1 MSGRRRVEMRKNDD
15 LRFFLMNGCRRGNP
29 SIAIRGG
36 GYGGDRDGGYRGG
49 RGRGG
54 YGGGR
59 GASIGAQRGNPSIR
73 PYHAKLRGN
82 LHVARSYELD
92 RNKSYNQRIHQG
104 QPKKL
109 QEPFETILKTIEL
122 SSGSSSGG
130 PTQGGPTP
138 GRPTPDGPT
147 PGGPN
152 QGRLQRWTE
161 HSTLIFKNLKP
172 VEV

>member
-1 MSGRRRVEMRKNDD
+1 MSGQRRVEMRKNDD
-15 LRFFLMNGCRRGNP
+15 LRFFLMNRCRRGNP

-49 RGRGG
+49 RGR
-54 YGGGR
+54 GGR

-104 QPKKL
+104 QKL
-109 QEPFETILKTIEL
+109 HESFETIEL

-172 VEV
+172 VEISKNIFNII

>member
-1 MSGRRRVEMRKNDD
+1 MRVRGRAGRREDND
-15 LRFFLMNGCRRGNP
+15 LRFLLMN
-29 SIAIRGG
+29 
-36 GYGGDRDGGYRGG
+36 
-49 RGRGG
+49 
-54 YGGGR
+54 
-59 GASIGAQRGNPSIR
+59 GAQRGNPSIR

-109 QEPFETILKTIEL
+109 YEPFETILKAFEL
-122 SSGSSSGG
+122 SSGSSSEG
-130 PTQGGPTP
+130 PTRGGPTP
-138 GRPTPDGPT
+138 GRPTSDDPT

-152 QGRLQRWTE
+152 QGQLQRWTE

-172 VEV
+172 VEI